1 MLYKRSM
8 EKNKRYQMKDINRI
22 LENDEIKMVKEKSL
36 RNRLNNKK
44 SKESNSNKNMKKNGR
59 CLM

>member
-1 MLYKRSM
+1 M

-36 RNRLNNKK
+36 RNRFNNKK